1 MRICLYTDTA
11 LPKLGGQEWVVDA
24 LARQYLA
31 LGQEPVVLA
40 PHPRLPLRAQD
51 GVLPY
56 QVVRHPRFYST
67 RFFVA
72 WYRWFLRRLYRRSP
86 FSILHCHGIY
96 PPAYLAALNRDILDA
111 PVLITS
117 HGGDVYEG
125 STRLA
130 KPVLKE
136 RYVQGLRAA
145 DAWIAISRFTREGF
159 LRLCPEPLRIVDIPN
174 GVDLAPFAE
183 AVPRPHDLDP
193 AIQPGRYALFLG
205 RLKDRKGVDLLL
217 SALALTKV
225 DRKTD
230 RAVQLVIAGEGE
242 ERPRLEAQCA
252 ALGLNERVRFVGK
265 SVGAQKMF
273 LLQNALFGVAPS
285 RTWEAF
291 PLVVLEH
298 YAAGLPVVAT
308 RTPGLEDLVRPG
320 VTGELVAAESAK
332 ELAKAL
338 GMMFTRPEHVR
349 RLGAQAQ
356 EWAQSFSWSNI
367 ARQHIRLYEELL
379 DTRTTRA
386 KAG

>member
-11 LPKLGGQEWVVDA
+11 LPKMGGQEWVVDA

-31 LGQEPVVLA
+31 MGHEPIVLA
-40 PHPRLPLRAQD
+40 PRPRWPLWPSDRE
-51 GVLPY
+51 LPY
-56 QVVRHPRFYST
+56 AVVRHPRFYST
-67 RFFVA
+67 RFFVS
-72 WYRWFLRRLYRRSP
+72 WYRWFLRRLFRRSA
-86 FSILHCHGIY
+86 FHLLHCHGVY
-96 PPAYLAALNRDILDA
+96 PPAYLAALSRDILDV
-111 PVLITS
+111 PVVITS

-136 RYVQGLRAA
+136 RYVLGLKTA
-145 DAWIAISRFTREGF
+145 DAWIAISRFTRDGF
-159 LRLCPEPLRIVDIPN
+159 LRLCPNPRRIVDIPN

-205 RLKDRKGVDLLL
+205 RLKERKGVDLLL
-217 SALALTKV
+217 AALALTTSLG
-225 DRKTD
+225 KTG
-230 RAVQLVIAGEGE
+230 VQLVIAGEGE

-265 SVGAQKMF
+265 SVGAQKLY
-273 LLQNALFGVAPS
+273 LLQNALCGVAPS

-320 VTGELVAAESAK
+320 VTGELVAAESPRD
-332 ELAKAL
+332 LANAL
-338 GMMFTRPEHVR
+338 GNMFANPDRVR
-349 RLGAQAQ
+349 RLGEQARQ
-356 EWAQSFSWSNI
+356 WARSFSWSNI

-379 DTRTTRA
+379 DTRSTRA